1 MIKKKLEWLKRGLCI
16 TLAGAMIICSDTMT
30 FAAEAANGQVV
41 EQAENTENETR
52 VLADEQSEQT
62 KENGEQENPSEVTG
76 QTEVTEAT
84 ETERQPK

>member
-1 MIKKKLEWLKRGLCI
+1 
-16 TLAGAMIICSDTMT
+16 MT

-62 KENGEQENPSEVTG
+62 KENVGLGGPG
-76 QTEVTEAT
+76 
-84 ETERQPK
+84 